1 MIEMIFLVLFVGS
14 LGASAAPGASFL
26 AENTE
31 SVWSSLPSTENLEE
45 KAMPLSKLVVD
56 KPFLLPGGL
65 NLLEK
70 SQVPAKLPGTRNLEE
85 KRIPELVLQKLAQP
99 PREIH
104 Q

>member
-14 LGASAAPGASFL
+14 LGASAAPGTSFL
-26 AENTE
+26 AEN
-31 SVWSSLPSTENLEE
+31 LEE
-45 KAMPLSKLVVD
+45 KEMPLSKLVVD

-104 Q
+104 QED